1 MLIKLKYVFEW
12 AHQLIDFA
20 DYADL
25 FNKYDT
31 LTKIFF
37 DYAMVEHELDIV
49 VMRFNSEWKDLGTWN
64 TLTEAVEEQLIGDA
78 RVNDKFTNVHIINE
92 LGIPI
97 LAMGLHKAVISASS
111 EGILVSDKEG
121 SSHIKP
127 FVDAIDQ
134 QIMFAEKSRGSF
146 HVLDVE

>member
-1 MLIKLKYVFEW
+1 
-12 AHQLIDFA
+12 
-20 DYADL
+20 
-25 FNKYDT
+25 
-31 LTKIFF
+31 
-37 DYAMVEHELDIV
+37 MVEHELDIV

-97 LAMGLHKAVISASS
+97 LAMGFHKAVISASS